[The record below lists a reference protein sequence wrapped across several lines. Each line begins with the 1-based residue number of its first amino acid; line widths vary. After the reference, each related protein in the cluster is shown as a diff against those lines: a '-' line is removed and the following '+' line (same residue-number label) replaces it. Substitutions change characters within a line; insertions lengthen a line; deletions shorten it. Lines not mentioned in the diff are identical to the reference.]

1 VTLNALG
8 LVPGCSSPIGVETVR
23 SLLVRK
29 VRATKLNGC
38 GCRCAGL
45 DAHLPGCTYARPR
58 GGYFMWVELPRAFP
72 ADAEALLARAS
83 DPAAE
88 PQVGDGVYWSLN
100 GTNYVRA
107 QTVRRSYT
115 AD

>member
-1 VTLNALG
+1 
-8 LVPGCSSPIGVETVR
+8 
-23 SLLVRK
+23 
-29 VRATKLNGC
+29 
-38 GCRCAGL
+38 
-45 DAHLPGCTYARPR
+45 
-58 GGYFMWVELPRAFP
+58 MWVELPRAFP